1 MIRMNEKIRVMVV
14 DDILSLCHRYSEII
28 NKAKDMEI
36 VAIANNGY
44 EAVMKSAVCQPDV
57 ILMDIEMENKY
68 AGITATKQIME
79 ALPKIR
85 IVILTV
91 YEDDDMIYAAFQ
103 AGACNYIQKTAT
115 EQAMVQCIRDVYNGK
130 QVIRSNVAKKITNEF
145 KRMKNNE
152 DSLIYS
158 MYLVDL
164 LTDTERAILY
174 ELHLGKNQKEIC
186 SERYIESAT
195 MKTHIRNITKKLK
208 CRNIE
213 DAIEKTEKSGFFYYM
228 DKVKERQK

>member
-1 MIRMNEKIRVMVV
+1 MNEKIRVMVV

-103 AGACNYIQKTAT
+103 AGACN
-115 EQAMVQCIRDVYNGK
+115 
-130 QVIRSNVAKKITNEF
+130 
-145 KRMKNNE
+145 
-152 DSLIYS
+152 
-158 MYLVDL
+158 
-164 LTDTERAILY
+164 
-174 ELHLGKNQKEIC
+174 
-186 SERYIESAT
+186 
-195 MKTHIRNITKKLK
+195 
-208 CRNIE
+208 
-213 DAIEKTEKSGFFYYM
+213 
-228 DKVKERQK
+228 

>member
-103 AGACNYIQKTAT
+103 AGACNYIQK
-115 EQAMVQCIRDVYNGK
+115 QRQSRPWFSV
-130 QVIRSNVAKKITNEF
+130 
-145 KRMKNNE
+145 
-152 DSLIYS
+152 
-158 MYLVDL
+158 
-164 LTDTERAILY
+164 
-174 ELHLGKNQKEIC
+174 
-186 SERYIESAT
+186 SETSIMES
-195 MKTHIRNITKKLK
+195 R
-208 CRNIE
+208 
-213 DAIEKTEKSGFFYYM
+213 
-228 DKVKERQK
+228 